1 MAARY
6 ELFKGIDKQ
15 FYFRLIA
22 VNGEQILRSEG
33 YVSKQG
39 AKNGISSV
47 KVNSP
52 LDEQYERKTSTN
64 DQYYFV
70 LKGGNWEI
78 IGVSQMYTT
87 RDARETGIAS
97 VKANGP
103 DAPTH
108 DLTGE

>member
-22 VNGEQILRSEG
+22 ANGEQILRSEG

-52 LDEQYERKTSTN
+52 LDGQYEREVATN
-64 DQYYFV
+64 DKYYFV

>member
-6 ELFKGIDKQ
+6 ELFKGNDDQ

-22 VNGEQILRSEG
+22 ANGEQIIRSEG

-39 AKNGISSV
+39 AQNGINSV
-47 KVNSP
+47 RVNSP
-52 LDEQYERKTSTN
+52 LDARYERKDSLN
-64 DQYYFV
+64 YQYYFV
-70 LKGGNWEI
+70 LKGGNWEV

-87 RDARETGIAS
+87 RDGRETGITS

-103 DAPTH
+103 VAPVH
-108 DLTGE
+108 DLT

>member
-6 ELFKGIDKQ
+6 ELFKGTDKQ

-22 VNGEQILRSEG
+22 ENGEQILRSEG

-39 AKNGISSV
+39 AQNGINSV
-47 KVNSP
+47 RVNSP
-52 LDEQYERKTSTN
+52 LDGQYEREVATN
-64 DQYYFV
+64 DKYYFV
-70 LKGGNWEI
+70 LKGGNWEV

-87 RDARETGIAS
+87 REARETGIAS

-103 DAPTH
+103 HAPVH
-108 DLTGE
+108 DLTEE

>member
-22 VNGEQILRSEG
+22 ANGEQILRSEG

-52 LDEQYERKTSTN
+52 LDGQYEREVATN
-64 DQYYFV
+64 DKYYFV
-70 LKGGNWEI
+70 LKGGNWEV

>member
-22 VNGEQILRSEG
+22 ENGEQILRSEG

-52 LDEQYERKTSTN
+52 LDGQYEREVATN
-64 DQYYFV
+64 DKYYFV